1 MPSSFNGFTAAA
13 QGISFTGTSTPSQT
27 YNLPTT
33 SNVGTTGYDLAQQ
46 GVSLSPNSETIA
58 ANAANDLAVNGAQG
72 VTGGQLRYPNTDWP
86 SRQDYIL
93 FTALQYGK
101 KGFNISGGNIG
112 FSQRNFTALTPT
124 VILPIQSK
132 IQDGNLVQWTG
143 QNINPL
149 QVAAADLSLKA
160 IQGGGEGGTFD
171 KESSSLMKSVTDPL
185 TKRFVDLFFAEK
197 ASSATGL
204 LSRIE
209 GAIANPNLEL
219 LFQGPELRN
228 FTFTFIMSAR
238 DNNEAGQIRRII
250 RFFKQ
255 NMAVKRTTTNIFLK
269 SPNVF
274 RVQYKS
280 STVNG
285 LHPSINRIKEC
296 ALTNLN
302 VDYTPAGTY
311 STFNDPKST
320 MTAYSMQMT
329 FQELEPVFA
338 DEYNQVPADEIGF

>member
-13 QGISFTGTSTPSQT
+13 QGISFTGNTTPSQT
-27 YNLPTT
+27 YSFPTT
-33 SNVGTTGYDLAQQ
+33 SNVGTTGFDLAQQ

-58 ANAANDLAVNGAQG
+58 SNAANDLAIQGAQG
-72 VTGGQLRYPNTDWP
+72 ITGGQLRYPNTDWP

-101 KGFNISGGNIG
+101 KDFNLSQGNIG
-112 FSQRNFTALTPT
+112 FTNRNFTALTPT

-132 IQDGNLVQWTG
+132 IQDGNLVQWTSG
-143 QNINPL
+143 DMSAIKL
-149 QVAAADLSLKA
+149 AAAGLSSDIIGGKLDLEGTVKSLQQSA
-160 IQGGGEGGTFD
+160 
-171 KESSSLMKSVTDPL
+171 TDPMS
-185 TKRFVDLFFAEK
+185 KRAIDLFFAEK
-197 ASSATGL
+197 ASQATGL
-204 LSRIE
+204 LSRLE

-228 FTFTFIMSAR
+228 FSFTFIMSAR
-238 DNNEAGQIRRII
+238 DSNEAGQIRRII

-280 STVNG
+280 STANG

-338 DEYNQVPADEIGF
+338 DEYRNVPADEIGF

>member
-101 KGFNISGGNIG
+101 TDFNLTGGNIG

-143 QNINPL
+143 QSLNPL
-149 QVAAADLSLKA
+149 QVAAAGLSTKVITGSDADAAVKSL
-160 IQGGGEGGTFD
+160 T
-171 KESSSLMKSVTDPL
+171 ESITDPEVR
-185 TKRFVDLFFAEK
+185 KSIDYMFAEK

-204 LSRIE
+204 LSRLG

-338 DEYNQVPADEIGF
+338 DEYRNVPADEIGF

>member
-13 QGISFTGTSTPSQT
+13 QGISFTGNTTPSQT
-27 YNLPTT
+27 YSFPTT
-33 SNVGTTGYDLAQQ
+33 SNVGTTGFDQ

-58 ANAANDLAVNGAQG
+58 SNAANDLAIQGAQG
-72 VTGGQLRYPNTDWP
+72 ITGGQLRYPNTDWP

-101 KGFNISGGNIG
+101 NDFNITGGNIG
-112 FSQRNFTALTPT
+112 FANRNFTALTPT
-124 VILPIQSK
+124 VCLPIQSK
-132 IQDGNLVQWTG
+132 IQDGNLVNWSG
-143 QNINPL
+143 APDMNAIAL
-149 QVAAADLSLKA
+149 AAASTSLSVITKGNIPIPQLESLK
-160 IQGGGEGGTFD
+160 
-171 KESSSLMKSVTDPL
+171 ESATNPE
-185 TKRFVDLFFAEK
+185 TKRAIDVLLAQK
-197 ASSATGL
+197 AASATGL
-204 LSRIE
+204 LSRLE

-228 FTFTFIMSAR
+228 FSFTFIMSAR
-238 DNNEAGQIRRII
+238 DSNEAGQIRRII

-280 STVNG
+280 STANG

-296 ALTNLN
+296 ALTNLS

-338 DEYNQVPADEIGF
+338 DEYRNVPADEIGF